1 MRSRLRSFRFA
12 LMTALF
18 GCAGLAHAQ
27 VQEDTLKA
35 AFIYNFALYTTW
47 PAPLRDATALTICLQ
62 RTSRLAPALHGLE
75 GKPVQQRALVVK
87 EIDPQGSHVGCD
99 VQIAES
105 SGTGQIWHEPG
116 VLTIC
121 DCGEEDNVSGAIVLL
136 VREGTRLR
144 FDIDLAAATASG
156 LSLSSK
162 LLHLARTTR

>member
-1 MRSRLRSFRFA
+1 MRTRLRYFRFA

-27 VQEDTLKA
+27 VEEDTLKA

-47 PAPLRDATALTICLQ
+47 PAPLRDAASLTICLQ
-62 RTSRLAPALHGLE
+62 RTSTLAPALHGLA

-87 EIDPQGSHVGCD
+87 QLDLDDSHVGCD
-99 VQIAES
+99 VQITES
-105 SGTGQIWHEPG
+105 SGAGQIWHEPG

-121 DCGEEDNVSGAIVLL
+121 DCGEDDDVSGAVVLL

-144 FDIDLAAATASG
+144 FDIDLAAASTSG

>member
-1 MRSRLRSFRFA
+1 MRARLRSFRFA
-12 LMTALF
+12 LITALF
-18 GCAGLAHAQ
+18 GYAGLVHAQ
-27 VQEDTLKA
+27 VEEETLKA

-47 PAPLRDATALTICLQ
+47 PAPLRDATTLTICLQ
-62 RTSRLAPALHGLE
+62 RASNLAPALRGLV

-87 EIDPQGSHVGCD
+87 EIDFHDSHLGCD
-99 VQIAES
+99 VQISES
-105 SGTGQIWHEPG
+105 SGRIWREPG

-121 DCGEEDNVSGAIVLL
+121 DCGEEDDASGAVVLL

-144 FDIDLAAATASG
+144 FDIDLAVASTSG